1 MKKSTLKNIIREEI
15 LNEAEEWTA
24 KDLIDTAKS
33 LVLAKKS
40 LLGAIRNLEKLNEQL
55 SRHKNKPQGD
65 LLYNMMPVM
74 KLSGQLARLDKL
86 DDAMG
91 VMFAEAWEMVK
102 KKE

>member
-24 KDLIDTAKS
+24 KDLIDTAKA

-40 LLGAIRNLEKLNEQL
+40 LNGALRNFSKLDEQL
-55 SRHKNKPQGD
+55 AKHKNKPQGD
-65 LLYNMMPVM
+65 LLYSMMPVM
-74 KLSGQLARLDKL
+74 KLTGQLAKLDRL

-91 VMFAEAWEMVK
+91 AMFAEAWEMVK
-102 KKE
+102 KE

>member
-40 LLGAIRNLEKLNEQL
+40 LLGALRNLEKLDEQL
-55 SRHKNKPQGD
+55 ARHKNKPQGD
-65 LLYNMMPVM
+65 LLYSMMPVM
-74 KLSGQLARLDKL
+74 KLTGQLARLDKL

-91 VMFAEAWEMVK
+91 AMFAEAWEMVK